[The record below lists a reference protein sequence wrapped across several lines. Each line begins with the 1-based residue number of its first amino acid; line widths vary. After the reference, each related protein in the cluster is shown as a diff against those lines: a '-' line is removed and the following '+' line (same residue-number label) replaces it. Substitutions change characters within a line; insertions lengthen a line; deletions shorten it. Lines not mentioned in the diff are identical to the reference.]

1 MRVSFPATTP
11 RLQTSALEYNVS
23 LIPLTFGSS
32 GPRGPGPTSV
42 FPCLPVRVLML
53 QRCLLVG
60 FGFVLHLALV
70 SVVSAQTVE
79 VEREA
84 SNGSVRPKNVLF
96 IVCDDLNTHVQP
108 SGYSPITTPTLSS
121 LAAESL
127 TFTHAFCQYPVCGPS
142 RASMLS
148 GLYPQSSGVLNNT
161 DDIRQQRPGT
171 VTLPQHFKQNGYW
184 TGCVGKVFHSPRH
197 EHGNVAWN
205 EFHRFVN
212 DELPVVTEARLAF
225 EADNGSVE
233 EPKNRRRWREIQ
245 KQVAA
250 KLDAQTPPGY
260 GPSGLQD
267 EQHKDGKNARQVAKW
282 LRDESFGD
290 KPFFIAC
297 GIQKPHVPFLAPQK
311 YFDMYPA
318 EKIEYTAD
326 RKNLWDSLPK
336 SALSKRYEA
345 FGFELGVEND
355 ALRRE
360 YMQAYHACISFIDA
374 QLSLVISAL
383 KDSGHWDDTIIV
395 FTSDHGYHLGDHF
408 LWGKVTLFDIGAK
421 VPFLIRVPGA
431 TQGGTRSQAM
441 VELIDVY
448 PTLSDLAGLPSPA
461 HLQGRSLRPLLAHP
475 ERMGQKKFAYS
486 VVSRGQKLGYAIR
499 NQRWRYAKWPD
510 GEELYNLTLD
520 PEEKSNLAGKQQL
533 AERLQQMREILAARQ
548 VEAASGRAPATQP

>member
-1 MRVSFPATTP
+1 
-11 RLQTSALEYNVS
+11 
-23 LIPLTFGSS
+23 
-32 GPRGPGPTSV
+32 
-42 FPCLPVRVLML
+42 ML

-79 VEREA
+79 AEREA

-108 SGYSPITTPTLSS
+108 SGYSPITTPTLSG

-225 EADNGSVE
+225 EAGNGSVE

-311 YFDMYPA
+311 YFDMYPP

-336 SALSKRYEA
+336 SALSKRY
-345 FGFELGVEND
+345 
-355 ALRRE
+355 
-360 YMQAYHACISFIDA
+360 
-374 QLSLVISAL
+374 
-383 KDSGHWDDTIIV
+383 
-395 FTSDHGYHLGDHF
+395 
-408 LWGKVTLFDIGAK
+408 
-421 VPFLIRVPGA
+421 GA
-431 TQGGTRSQAM
+431 TRHG
-441 VELIDVY
+441 
-448 PTLSDLAGLPSPA
+448 
-461 HLQGRSLRPLLAHP
+461 
-475 ERMGQKKFAYS
+475 
-486 VVSRGQKLGYAIR
+486 
-499 NQRWRYAKWPD
+499 
-510 GEELYNLTLD
+510 
-520 PEEKSNLAGKQQL
+520 
-533 AERLQQMREILAARQ
+533 
-548 VEAASGRAPATQP
+548 